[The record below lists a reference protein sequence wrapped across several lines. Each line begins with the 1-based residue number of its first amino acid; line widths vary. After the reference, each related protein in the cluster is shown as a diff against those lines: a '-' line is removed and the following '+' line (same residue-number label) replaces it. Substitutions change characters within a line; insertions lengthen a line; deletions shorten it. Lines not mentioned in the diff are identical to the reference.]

1 MLDIFYYNLIIK
13 GMKKKT
19 TFYKTLTFKLLL
31 YCFCLVLLL
40 TSVFSWLFYS
50 SAKEKYEREV
60 KESALTLHNNS
71 NYGIENNLAQVAALD
86 TVLSANTKITA
97 FLSNNGSDDTLN
109 MSFALSAVKEAN
121 MLLNTTS
128 IPGYVPKMLLTS
140 DKNSRYIQIGFFYGQ
155 ITDRAIFETLCPEE
169 SAGPFFPYPITK
181 NPFHSE
187 FYGQYKPEQ
196 ILPFRFPVS
205 NYATNQKI
213 GTFYI
218 ALDAAIL
225 ADPLKG
231 LDESFIVLGNQLY
244 KFENAHFTPLD
255 FDVKQFDDLTPD
267 SHFVSKKYKDLYN
280 GTVFITKSKSGV
292 IIISPLKSLHE
303 NIFVPDFKF
312 FLPAFSLLFL
322 LIFFWYLL
330 LSRLVNKPVKIIY
343 NQVSK
348 MINADYEVS
357 PAFTGTSEF
366 EEISIHINE
375 LADAF
380 QLALNQL
387 KEEEAQ
393 KRNYKFR
400 LLQNQIH
407 PHFIYNTLNSIR
419 WLGQMNSVPPIVD
432 MTTSLSN
439 MMRTVFRNDSEWFQV
454 EEELNFI
461 KEYIHLQSF
470 RYADMFTAIFD
481 IPNPEVLKASVLR
494 FTLQPLVENA
504 LFHGIGPAGRK
515 CELLIGIYKKGDD
528 LSFVVRDNGVGFTVF
543 SLEEISRKEEKADRL
558 SGIGIQNIH
567 QRIQMEFGEQYGLNI
582 ESVLGEFTAVTVKI
596 PLIHKKP

>member
-1 MLDIFYYNLIIK
+1 
-13 GMKKKT
+13 MKKNKL
-19 TFYKTLTFKLLL
+19 FYKTLTFKLLL

-60 KESALTLHNNS
+60 KESALMLHTNA
-71 NYGIENNLAQVAALD
+71 NYGIENNLAQVAALN
-86 TVLSANTKITA
+86 TVFSANKKITA
-97 FLSNNGSDDTLN
+97 FLSDNGSDSIRN
-109 MSFALSAVKEAN
+109 MSFALSAVTETK

-128 IPGYVPKMLLTS
+128 IPGYVPKMLLAS
-140 DKNSRYIQIGFFYGQ
+140 DQNSRYIQIGLFYGQ
-155 ITDRAIFETLCPEE
+155 IIDRAIFETLCPEE
-169 SAGPFFPYPITK
+169 SAGPSFPYPITE
-181 NPFHSE
+181 NPFHPE

-196 ILPFRFPVS
+196 ILPLRFPVS
-205 NYATNQKI
+205 SYATSRKI

-218 ALDAAIL
+218 ALDTAIL

-231 LDESFIVLGNQLY
+231 LEGSFIVLGDQLY
-244 KFENAHFTPLD
+244 KFESTHFTPLD
-255 FDVKQFDDLTPD
+255 FDVKQFDAMALD
-267 SHFVSKKYKDLYN
+267 SYSVSKKYKDLYN
-280 GTVFITKSKSGV
+280 GTVFITKSKSG
-292 IIISPLKSLHE
+292 IILISPLKALHE
-303 NIFVPDFKF
+303 DIFMPDFKIF
-312 FLPAFSLLFL
+312 FPAFSLLFF

-330 LSRLVNKPVKIIY
+330 LNRLVNKPVKIIY

-348 MINADYEVS
+348 MIKADYEAS
-357 PAFTGTSEF
+357 PAFTGITEF
-366 EEISIHINE
+366 EEISTHINE
-375 LADAF
+375 LAEAF

-387 KEEEAQ
+387 KEEEAL

-439 MMRTVFRNDSEWFQV
+439 MMRAVFRNDSEWFQV

-470 RYADMFTAIFD
+470 RYADMFTAVFD
-481 IPNPEVLKASVLR
+481 IPDPEVLEASVLR

-515 CELLIGIYKKGDD
+515 CELLIGIYKEGDD
-528 LSFVVRDNGVGFTVF
+528 LSFVVKDNGVGFTVR
-543 SLEEISRKEEKADRL
+543 SLEEITRETEKADRL

-567 QRIQMEFGEQYGLNI
+567 QRIQMEFGEQYGLDI
-582 ESVLGEFTAVTVKI
+582 ESVLGEFTKVTVKM

>member
-1 MLDIFYYNLIIK
+1 
-13 GMKKKT
+13 MKKNNL
-19 TFYKTLTFKLLL
+19 FKTLTFKLLL

-60 KESALTLHNNS
+60 KESALMLHTNA
-71 NYGIENNLAQVAALD
+71 NYGIENNLAQVAALN

-97 FLSNNGSDDTLN
+97 FLSDSGNDDVRN
-109 MSFALSAVKEAN
+109 MAFALSAVKEAK

-128 IPGYVPKMLLTS
+128 ISGYVPKMLLTS
-140 DKNSRYIQIGFFYGQ
+140 DLNSRYIQMGLFYGQ
-155 ITDRAIFETLCPEE
+155 LADRATFEAMCPEE
-169 SAGPFFPYPITK
+169 SAGPSFPYPITV
-181 NPFHSE
+181 NPFHPE

-196 ILPFRFPVS
+196 ILPLRFPITS
-205 NYATNQKI
+205 YSTNRKI

-225 ADPLKG
+225 TDPLKG
-231 LDESFIVLGNQLY
+231 LEESFIVLGNQLY
-244 KFENAHFTPLD
+244 KLENARLLHVD
-255 FDVKQFDDLTPD
+255 FDVKQFDSLAPD
-267 SHFVSKKYKDLYN
+267 SHTVSREYKKLYN
-280 GTVFITKSKSGV
+280 GTVFVTKSRSGV
-292 IIISPLKSLHE
+292 ILISPLKTLHE
-303 NIFVPDFKF
+303 NIFVPDFKIF
-312 FLPAFSLLFL
+312 FLAFSFLFFL
-322 LIFFWYLL
+322 TLFWYLL
-330 LSRLVNKPVKIIY
+330 LNRLVNKPVKIIY
-343 NQVSK
+343 NQVSR
-348 MINADYEVS
+348 MIKADYEAS
-357 PAFTGTSEF
+357 PAYRGISEF
-366 EEISIHINE
+366 EEISTHINE
-375 LADAF
+375 LAEAF

-387 KEEEAQ
+387 KEEEAL

-419 WLGQMNSVPPIVD
+419 WLGQMNSVLPIVD

-439 MMRTVFRNDSEWFQV
+439 MMRAVFKSDSEWFLV

-470 RYADMFTAIFD
+470 RYADMFTAVFD
-481 IPNPEVLKASVLR
+481 IPDPEVLEASVLR

-515 CELLIGIYKKGDD
+515 CELLIGVYREGED
-528 LSFVVRDNGVGFTVF
+528 LSFVVKDNGVGFAVQ
-543 SLEEISRKEEKADRL
+543 SLEGITKETEKADRL

-567 QRIQMEFGEQYGLNI
+567 QRLQMEFGEQYGLAI
-582 ESVLGEFTAVTVKI
+582 ESVLGEFTKVSVKM
-596 PLIHKKP
+596 PLIHKKPSKKTSLL